1 MEGLKVHL
9 AGDSAIVVEFGSS
22 VEVSINKSVIA
33 FADAIRKAR
42 YEGVRDVMSAYC
54 SVTVYFDPVLS
65 NLKRLTSELERLS
78 ENISETTEDSARLV
92 KIPVVYGGEYGPD
105 LEEVAAFGECS
116 EAELIELHSRSD
128 YRVYMIG
135 FLPGFAYMGP
145 VDSRIAMPRR
155 EAPRLKVP
163 KGTVG
168 IAGKQTGIYPME
180 SPGGWRLI
188 GRTPLSTFD
197 SKRSEPFLI
206 RAGDTVKFESILED
220 EFEVL
225 EDASVK
231 LSAF

>member
-1 MEGLKVHL
+1 MEGLKVHF
-9 AGDSAIVVEFGSS
+9 AGDSAIVVELGSS
-22 VEVSINKSVIA
+22 VEVSINKRVIA
-33 FADAIRKAR
+33 LADAIKKAR
-42 YEGVRDVMSAYC
+42 YEGVRDVTSAYC
-54 SVTVYFDPVLS
+54 SVTIYFDPVLS
-65 NLKRLTSELERLS
+65 NLERLTSELERLS
-78 ENISETTEDSARLV
+78 ENISETTEDNARLV

-105 LEEVAAFGECS
+105 LEEVAAFAECS

-155 EAPRLKVP
+155 ETPRLNVP

-188 GRTPLSTFD
+188 GQTPVSPFD
-197 SKRSEPFLI
+197 SKRTEPFLI
-206 RAGDTVKFESILED
+206 RAGDTVKFESILGD

-225 EDASVK
+225 EDASLK
-231 LSAF
+231 LSAV